1 LTQSFEG
8 QNQTKLTTRFLAGRL
23 VSLDVFR
30 GIAIAFMILI
40 NNLGGDTNYPIL
52 LHADW
57 NGLTLADVFFPFF
70 LFIVGAAIPYSLGR
84 KLENNESKKSI
95 FLRIIRRAIILFALG
110 VFINGFPYFNLST
123 LRVMGVL
130 QRIAL
135 CYLITSIIYL
145 TLNRRKQISI
155 TVLFMV
161 VYWMLM
167 TLVPVPGYGPG
178 VLERQGNLAA
188 YVDNLVLGPGHLWG
202 SLGTWDPE
210 GLLSTIP
217 AIATTMLGLLA
228 GEHLR
233 TNRTPKYKSTALL
246 VLGAFL
252 IAVGALWN
260 LVFPINKSLW
270 TSSFVALT
278 GGLAFIVLDFCY
290 YIFDFKKY
298 VSWAK
303 PLIIFGLNSIVAYVS
318 TEIINLTLMYANVTL
333 SDGTYLSLKSLIY
346 EQLFASWAGP
356 LNGSLLYGVAFL
368 LFWLGIMAILY
379 KQRIFIRV

>member
-1 LTQSFEG
+1 LTHSFER
-8 QNQTKLTTRFLAGRL
+8 QTQRARNTQFLEGRL

-30 GIAIAFMILI
+30 GIAIAFMILL
-40 NNLGGDTNYPIL
+40 NNLGGDTNYTML

-57 NGLTLADVFFPFF
+57 NGLTLADIFFPFF

-84 KLENNESKKSI
+84 KLEGNESKKKML
-95 FLRIIRRAIILFALG
+95 LRIFRRAIILFALG

-123 LRVMGVL
+123 LRVLGVL

-135 CYLITSIIYL
+135 CYLITSTIYL
-145 TLNRRKQISI
+145 TLNRRKQIGI
-155 TVLFMV
+155 TVLCMV

-202 SLGTWDPE
+202 PLGTWDPE

-228 GEHLR
+228 AEHLR
-233 TNRTPKYKSTALL
+233 TNRTAKSKSMILFL
-246 VLGAFL
+246 LGAFL
-252 IAVGALWN
+252 MAIGVLWN
-260 LVFPINKSLW
+260 LSFPINKNLW

-278 GGLAFIVLDFCY
+278 GGMAFVIFGLCY
-290 YIFDFKKY
+290 YVIDFKKH
-298 VSWAK
+298 VLWAK
-303 PLIIFGLNSIVAYVS
+303 PFIIFGLNSIVAYVS
-318 TEIINLTLMYANVTL
+318 TEIVNLTLIYTRVTL
-333 SDGTYLSLKSLIY
+333 GDGISLSLKALIY
-346 EQLFASWAGP
+346 ERLFASWAGP
-356 LNGSLLYGVAFL
+356 LNGSLLYAGVFVL
-368 LFWLGIMAILY
+368 LWLGTMTILY
-379 KQRIFIRV
+379 RQRVFIRI